1 MALWQSSRYWCRQD
15 SLSDCTYGTN
25 DQKRDFAGTKF
36 FLFTFTKKWPL
47 AKILERARRV
57 LGEESALPAIFTFHS
72 LGYTIL
78 RKHEDFI
85 GKSLKIAE
93 KVDTIV

>member
-1 MALWQSSRYWCRQD
+1 MIKNGILPEQI
-15 SLSDCTYGTN
+15 
-25 DQKRDFAGTKF
+25 
-36 FLFTFTKKWPL
+36 LFVTFTKK
-47 AKILERARRV
+47 AAGEILERARRV

-85 GKSLKIAE
+85 GSCHKKSERTGLFLPCHA
-93 KVDTIV
+93 VV